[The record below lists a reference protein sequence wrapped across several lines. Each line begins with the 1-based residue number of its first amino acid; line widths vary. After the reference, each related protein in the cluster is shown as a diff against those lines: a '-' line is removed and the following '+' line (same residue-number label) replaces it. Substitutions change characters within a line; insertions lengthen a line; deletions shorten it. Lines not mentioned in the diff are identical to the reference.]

1 MAELVNALGI
11 GWLLAALYMLRFRA
25 WRRPIL
31 VVAYF
36 AFFATLEWI
45 AARYFMPPGALPD
58 VLGRLCFGLSLPVV
72 VATWL
77 VRRQEQRRG
86 ESTVSDD

>member
-1 MAELVNALGI
+1 MTDLVNALGL
-11 GWLLAALYMLRFRA
+11 GWLLASLYMLRFRA

-36 AFFATLEWI
+36 AFFTTLEWI
-45 AARYFMPPGALPD
+45 AAHHFMPPGALPD
-58 VLGRLCFGLSLPVV
+58 VVGWLCLGLSVPVV

-77 VRRQEQRRG
+77 VRRAEQRAAKIPAR
-86 ESTVSDD
+86 EP